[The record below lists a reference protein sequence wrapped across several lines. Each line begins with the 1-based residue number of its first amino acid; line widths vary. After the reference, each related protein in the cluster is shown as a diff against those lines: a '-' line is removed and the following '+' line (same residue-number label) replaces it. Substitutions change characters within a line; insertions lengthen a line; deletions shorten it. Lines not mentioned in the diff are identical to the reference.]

1 MSRNLNDIVCYVHEF
16 GFCTNFFFSISK
28 QRKRYSKKK
37 VAVYK
42 RCKCQPQ
49 HVTIFS
55 LSAVKAKRKTTAAA
69 AAAAKKET
77 EQLEQLRA
85 NLLAGLESHCR
96 RLPAQLTPVSGLD
109 CRLELF
115 LSTAASLAASLSEVV
130 EFAKRLPGFLL
141 LPSLTQLDL
150 VKANSL
156 KILLLCDLL
165 LDGNFMTEMSSSTE
179 TTPTTNNNMLMTF
192 FDGKYLSVA
201 QAEALFSRDFVSDY
215 SRLKAHC
222 TSQVGAGL
230 ITPTIVALLAAGLLL
245 ELPPKATPD
254 GRCDLTALRQL
265 SVQVSAAAAVA
276 EPAPMAAATSEVLSG
291 VGKAAQE
298 MRDFFTI
305 FQSFCD
311 NRQLP
316 PVFVEVFDF

>member
-1 MSRNLNDIVCYVHEF
+1 M
-16 GFCTNFFFSISK
+16 
-28 QRKRYSKKK
+28 
-37 VAVYK
+37 
-42 RCKCQPQ
+42 
-49 HVTIFS
+49 
-55 LSAVKAKRKTTAAA
+55 
-69 AAAAKKET
+69 
-77 EQLEQLRA
+77 
-85 NLLAGLESHCR
+85 ESHCR
-96 RLPAQLTPVSGLD
+96 RLPAATPVSGLD

-115 LSTAASLAASLSEVV
+115 LSTATSLAASLSEVV

-165 LDGNFMTEMSSSTE
+165 LDGNLMTAMPNSTE
-179 TTPTTNNNMLMTF
+179 TSPPTNANMLMTF

-230 ITPTIVALLAAGLLL
+230 FTPTIVALLAAGLLL
-245 ELPPKATPD
+245 ELPPTATPD
-254 GRCDLTALRQL
+254 GRLELRQL
-265 SVQVSAAAAVA
+265 SAQVSAAAAVVA
-276 EPAPMAAATSEVLSG
+276 EPAHMTAATSEVLSG

>member
-1 MSRNLNDIVCYVHEF
+1 
-16 GFCTNFFFSISK
+16 
-28 QRKRYSKKK
+28 
-37 VAVYK
+37 
-42 RCKCQPQ
+42 
-49 HVTIFS
+49 VTIFS
-55 LSAVKAKRKTTAAA
+55 LSAVKAKRKTTTAAA
-69 AAAAKKET
+69 ATAAAKKDA
-77 EQLEQLRA
+77 EQLDQLRA
-85 NLLAGLESHCR
+85 SLLDGLESHCR
-96 RLPAQLTPVSGLD
+96 RLTAAATPVSGLD

-165 LDGNFMTEMSSSTE
+165 LDGSLMTEMSSSAGASA
-179 TTPTTNNNMLMTF
+179 TTNNNMLMTF
-192 FDGKYLSVA
+192 FDGKYLSIA

-230 ITPTIVALLAAGLLL
+230 ITPTMVALLAAGLLL
-245 ELPPKATPD
+245 ELPPKATCD
-254 GRCDLTALRQL
+254 GRYDLTALRQL
-265 SVQVSAAAAVA
+265 SGQVSVA
-276 EPAPMAAATSEVLSG
+276 EPAQMAAVTSEVLSG

>member
-1 MSRNLNDIVCYVHEF
+1 VQSEE
-16 GFCTNFFFSISK
+16 
-28 QRKRYSKKK
+28 K

-42 RCKCQPQ
+42 CIRFQQ
-49 HVTIFS
+49 VTIFS
-55 LSAVKAKRKTTAAA
+55 LSAVKAKRKTTT
-69 AAAAKKET
+69 AAAAKKEA

-85 NLLAGLESHCR
+85 SLLAGLESHCR

-115 LSTAASLAASLSEVV
+115 LSTATSLAASLSQVV

-165 LDGNFMTEMSSSTE
+165 LDGNFMTEMSNSIE
-179 TTPTTNNNMLMTF
+179 TTPPTNANMLMTF

-222 TSQVGAGL
+222 TSQAGAGL
-230 ITPTIVALLAAGLLL
+230 ISPTIVALLAAGLLL

-265 SVQVSAAAAVA
+265 SGQVTAAAAALA
-276 EPAPMAAATSEVLSG
+276 EPAQMAAATSEVLSG

-298 MRDFFTI
+298 MRDFFTV

>member
-1 MSRNLNDIVCYVHEF
+1 M
-16 GFCTNFFFSISK
+16 
-28 QRKRYSKKK
+28 
-37 VAVYK
+37 
-42 RCKCQPQ
+42 
-49 HVTIFS
+49 
-55 LSAVKAKRKTTAAA
+55 
-69 AAAAKKET
+69 
-77 EQLEQLRA
+77 
-85 NLLAGLESHCR
+85 
-96 RLPAQLTPVSGLD
+96 SGLD

-141 LPSLTQLDL
+141 LPSLMQLDL

-156 KILLLCDLL
+156 KIVLLCDLL
-165 LDGNFMTEMSSSTE
+165 LNGSSMTEMSSSTG
-179 TTPTTNNNMLMTF
+179 TSPTTNSNMLMTF
-192 FDGKYLSVA
+192 FDGKYLSMA

-230 ITPTIVALLAAGLLL
+230 ITPTIVAFLAAGLLL

-265 SVQVSAAAAVA
+265 SGQVSAAAAAVA
-276 EPAPMAAATSEVLSG
+276 EPDPMAAATSEVLSG

>member
-1 MSRNLNDIVCYVHEF
+1 VAAQFLFWEF
-16 GFCTNFFFSISK
+16 LFRIFGASEE
-28 QRKRYSKKK
+28 K

-42 RCKCQPQ
+42 CIRFQQ
-49 HVTIFS
+49 VTIFS

-69 AAAAKKET
+69 AAAAKKDA

-85 NLLAGLESHCR
+85 SLLEGLESHCR
-96 RLPAQLTPVSGLD
+96 RLPAAATPVSGLD

-165 LDGNFMTEMSSSTE
+165 LDKSLMAAISSSIE

-230 ITPTIVALLAAGLLL
+230 ITPTTVALLAAGLLL
-245 ELPPKATPD
+245 ELPPTETPD
-254 GRCDLTALRQL
+254 SRLDLTALRQL
-265 SVQVSAAAAVA
+265 SGQVSAAVA
-276 EPAPMAAATSEVLSG
+276 EPAQVAAAKSEVLSG

>member
-1 MSRNLNDIVCYVHEF
+1 MAAQFLFWEFLFRIFGIVCSAVQSEE
-16 GFCTNFFFSISK
+16 
-28 QRKRYSKKK
+28 K

-42 RCKCQPQ
+42 CIRYQ
-49 HVTIFS
+49 HVTFFS
-55 LSAVKAKRKTTAAA
+55 LSAVKAKRKTTTAAA
-69 AAAAKKET
+69 AAAAKKDA

-85 NLLAGLESHCR
+85 SLLEGLESHCR
-96 RLPAQLTPVSGLD
+96 HRLPPPQLIPVSGLD

-165 LDGNFMTEMSSSTE
+165 IDGSLMTEMSSSKGTL
-179 TTPTTNNNMLMTF
+179 PPTNNNMLMTF

-230 ITPTIVALLAAGLLL
+230 ITPTTVALLAAGLLL

-254 GRCDLTALRQL
+254 GRCDLTALRRL
-265 SVQVSAAAAVA
+265 SGQVSAATAAAVA
-276 EPAPMAAATSEVLSG
+276 EPAHMAAATSEVLSG

>member
-1 MSRNLNDIVCYVHEF
+1 
-16 GFCTNFFFSISK
+16 
-28 QRKRYSKKK
+28 
-37 VAVYK
+37 
-42 RCKCQPQ
+42 
-49 HVTIFS
+49 VTIFS
-55 LSAVKAKRKTTAAA
+55 LSAVKAKRKTTT
-69 AAAAKKET
+69 AAAKKEA

-85 NLLAGLESHCR
+85 SLLDGLESHCR
-96 RLPAQLTPVSGLD
+96 RLPAHLTPVSGLD

-165 LDGNFMTEMSSSTE
+165 LDKSLMTAMSNSTG
-179 TTPTTNNNMLMTF
+179 TGTLPTTNANMLMTF

-222 TSQVGAGL
+222 TSKVGAGL

-245 ELPPKATPD
+245 ELPPKSTPD
-254 GRCDLTALRQL
+254 GRCDLTTLRRL
-265 SVQVSAAAAVA
+265 SGQVSAAVAALA
-276 EPAPMAAATSEVLSG
+276 EPAQIAAVTSEVLSG

>member
-1 MSRNLNDIVCYVHEF
+1 
-16 GFCTNFFFSISK
+16 
-28 QRKRYSKKK
+28 
-37 VAVYK
+37 
-42 RCKCQPQ
+42 
-49 HVTIFS
+49 
-55 LSAVKAKRKTTAAA
+55 
-69 AAAAKKET
+69 
-77 EQLEQLRA
+77 
-85 NLLAGLESHCR
+85 
-96 RLPAQLTPVSGLD
+96 VSGLD

-141 LPSLTQLDL
+141 LPSLMQLDL

-156 KILLLCDLL
+156 KIVLLCDLL
-165 LDGNFMTEMSSSTE
+165 LNGSSMTEMSSSTG
-179 TTPTTNNNMLMTF
+179 TSPTTNSNMLMTF
-192 FDGKYLSVA
+192 FDGKYLSMA

-230 ITPTIVALLAAGLLL
+230 ITPTIVAFLAAGLLL

-265 SVQVSAAAAVA
+265 SGQVSAAAAAVA
-276 EPAPMAAATSEVLSG
+276 EPDPMAAATSEVLSG

>member
-1 MSRNLNDIVCYVHEF
+1 
-16 GFCTNFFFSISK
+16 
-28 QRKRYSKKK
+28 
-37 VAVYK
+37 
-42 RCKCQPQ
+42 
-49 HVTIFS
+49 
-55 LSAVKAKRKTTAAA
+55 
-69 AAAAKKET
+69 
-77 EQLEQLRA
+77 
-85 NLLAGLESHCR
+85 
-96 RLPAQLTPVSGLD
+96 
-109 CRLELF
+109 
-115 LSTAASLAASLSEVV
+115 
-130 EFAKRLPGFLL
+130 
-141 LPSLTQLDL
+141 
-150 VKANSL
+150 
-156 KILLLCDLL
+156 
-165 LDGNFMTEMSSSTE
+165 MTS
-179 TTPTTNNNMLMTF
+179 PTTNNNMLMTF

-230 ITPTIVALLAAGLLL
+230 ITPTTVALLAAGLLL

-254 GRCDLTALRQL
+254 GRLDLTALRKL
-265 SVQVSAAAAVA
+265 SGQVSAAAAAAVV
-276 EPAPMAAATSEVLSG
+276 EPAPMAAAKSEVLSG